1 MKKALCLILSL
12 LIFTS
17 VLSASAP
24 FARAD
29 ADSAVALLFGE
40 SVDVKFTCGEAP
52 DTPGCWVKFTPE
64 SSGLYQF
71 GFKT

>member
-1 MKKALCLILSL
+1 MKQVRRGVFETNSSSTHSICITDSDAL
-12 LIFTS
+12 
-17 VLSASAP
+17 AP
-24 FARAD
+24 FPF
-29 ADSAVALLFGE
+29 S
-40 SVDVKFTCGEAP
+40 VKFTCGEAP